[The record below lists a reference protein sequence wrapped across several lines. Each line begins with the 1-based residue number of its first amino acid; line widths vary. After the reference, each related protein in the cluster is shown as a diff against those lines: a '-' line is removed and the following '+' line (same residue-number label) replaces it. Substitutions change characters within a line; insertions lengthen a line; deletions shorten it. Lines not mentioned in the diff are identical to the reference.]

1 LNGFTERDKNI
12 VSAGHSHLLKILYMN
27 TVVFIEQQINSA
39 CDYQFLAL
47 NNALITLPLVPRI
60 FCLQFSNARGQCVNL
75 RH

>member
-1 LNGFTERDKNI
+1 LNGVTERDKNI

-47 NNALITLPLVPRI
+47 NNALITLPLARY
-60 FCLQFSNARGQCVNL
+60 FLFQFSNARGQCVNL